1 MRALLLTLLLQLI
14 FSVQAFYRLGTVDVG
29 SISGT
34 IYLMDSNTLFLAS
47 FSANESVVFRGGSGA
62 NEVTATT
69 SGSLSGA
76 NMVLDG
82 SSDWVNVSP
91 IEIRTVSEDELI
103 VSFDIPGNIQI
114 PCNAEYLGK
123 FSRNG
128 ANTYHSL
135 AGHVFFDASNR
146 RLFVAGLYLDG
157 SAPAAYMWLTNN
169 ITPRYYGVKAGYN
182 GGYGRVDDVNNQDTN
197 VTYPIGNVNT
207 EYRSL
212 SVWCEAFTVSFGH
225 VVIPIVSDSFPCSN
239 SYGPAT
245 LGNTP
250 ASHGVSA
257 KVHVLGPNTIGL
269 ENLYFDGS
277 APATWYWAGTTSDV
291 HDGFIVPDHTGSI
304 TTLSALSNVNIV
316 LTLPTNYDVCNTNF
330 LGLYCTQASV
340 SFGEVYFNSSYGCSN
355 CPAICKTVTQLDI
368 PTFQC
373 QDLSSTDQME
383 YRYDPTNSLVTFKF
397 HTCSLEANQYFAFGL
412 SASSSGVSMAPN
424 GDVVVCQ
431 YSTTGEVDCS
441 DYDLTIRS
449 QCALSGGSY
458 NGACPDTVFT
468 GGVNNYINTQVETVN
483 GLTTFTTTRAVT
495 TTDSHDRDITPGTP
509 QYIIWARG
517 GTFSSPTND
526 RWVLRHAS
534 SDRILASAPIQI
546 DYDSTSTCSQSLQC
560 QTTTPAPTTP
570 WDILPLCIDYQN
582 NQIQASIGNTGG
594 RQGYE
599 AITGRVGWGI
609 AWYLNGLLIP
619 EVYVLRGTTVTFLVN
634 GGEDP
639 TDSALYHPFYITNSS
654 EGGINVLA
662 EAGGYI
668 TETVLAGLDYNS
680 ITQTVSDLT
689 VGPYCEWT
697 ETQGNG
703 NNFNT
708 FEDYKDT
715 LQYSCSSSVASG
727 SFEWTPDVATSNL
740 VYYQC
745 ATHRLLGWKIHVVD
759 SLSTCRE
766 LAGITT
772 VPTTIPTST
781 TTNTPI
787 VTTTTNTPTTTAD
800 ITTIPTDITTNTP
813 TVTTVTDT
821 PTIST
826 PMITVDT
833 QTATTPATTTTPP
846 STTTNTPP
854 STTTN
859 TPTATTTSTPTIT
872 VDTQAATTTTI
883 PTDTK
888 TTTTNT
894 PTTTADITT
903 IPTDITTNTP
913 TVTTVTD
920 TLTISTPM
928 ITVDIQ
934 TATTTTPPSTTTNT
948 PPSTTTNTPTATT
961 TSTPTITVDTQTATT
976 PATTTT
982 PPSTTT
988 NTPPSTTT
996 NTPTATTTS
1005 TPTITVDTQAA
1016 TTTTIPTDTKTTTTN
1031 TQTVTTYPIDTT
1043 TQTAIEFTT
1052 TPIQSTPVITTS
1064 VSWVIPPICIDS
1076 TNNIINATIGE
1087 TREGINVWYMNS
1099 IPIPEIYIERGTE
1112 VKFLVTGGNDPSD
1125 NENYHPLY
1133 LTSSAEGG
1141 ILRLM
1146 REGKPLNQTVY
1157 AGLEVVGDMIVSI
1170 TQGSTC
1176 RYDNNENG
1184 NKFQTFQE
1192 YQESLDY
1199 VCIGSIEVG
1208 QFSWTPDADTPD
1220 TIYYQCA
1227 EHENHGMK
1235 IRVVDELEE
1244 CLLIFAASSSGSSII
1259 AFFLLEIFGSVFILF
1274 FTI

>member
-1 MRALLLTLLLQLI
+1 MRALLLTLLLQLVL
-14 FSVQAFYRLGTVDVG
+14 SVQAFFRLGTVGVG
-29 SISGT
+29 STSGT
-34 IYLMDSNTLFLAS
+34 IYLMDSNTLFLANFYAS
-47 FSANESVVFRGGSGA
+47 ESVVFRGGSGA

-82 SSDWVNVSP
+82 SNDWLNVSP
-91 IEIRTVSEDELI
+91 IEIRTASGDELI
-103 VSFDIPGNIQI
+103 VSFDVPGNVQI

-146 RLFVAGLYLDG
+146 RLFVGGLYLDG
-157 SAPAAYMWLTNN
+157 SAPAAYMWLTDST
-169 ITPRYYGVKAGYN
+169 TPLSNGVRAGYN
-182 GGYGRVDDVNNQDTN
+182 GRYGRVDDVNNQDTN
-197 VTYPIGNVNT
+197 VTYPIGGVNT
-207 EYRSL
+207 NYRSL

-225 VVIPIVSDSFPCSN
+225 VVIPVATDSFACST
-239 SYGPAT
+239 SYGPVV

-257 KVHVLGPNTIGL
+257 NVHVLGPNTIGL
-269 ENLYFDGS
+269 KNLNFDGN
-277 APATWYWAGTTSDV
+277 APATWFWAGTTSDV
-291 HDGFIVPDHTGSI
+291 HDGFIVPDHTGSLA
-304 TTLSALSNVNIV
+304 TLSTLNNANIV
-316 LTLPTNYDVCNTNF
+316 LTLPTDYDVCNTNF
-330 LGLYCTQASV
+330 LGLYCTQASQ
-340 SFGEVYFNSSYGCSN
+340 SFGQVYFSSSYGCSS
-355 CPAICKTVTQLDI
+355 CPAICKTVTQIAI

-373 QDLSSTDQME
+373 QDLSSTDQVE
-383 YRYDPTNSLVTFKF
+383 YRYDPTNSLITFKF
-397 HTCSLEANQYFAFGL
+397 HTCNLEANEYFAFGL

-483 GLTTFTTTRAVT
+483 GLTTFTTTRAIT
-495 TTDSHDRDITPGTP
+495 TTDSHDKDITPGTP

-517 GTFSSPTND
+517 GTFSSPIND

-534 SDRILASAPIQI
+534 SDRISASSPIQI
-546 DYDSTSTCSQSLQC
+546 DYDSTSTCLQPLQC
-560 QTTTPAPTTP
+560 PTTTPVPATP
-570 WDILPLCIDYQN
+570 WDIPPLCIDYLN
-582 NQIQASIGNTGG
+582 NQIEASIGNTGG

-619 EVYVLRGTTVTFLVN
+619 EVYVLRGTTVTFHVN

-639 TDSALYHPFYITNSS
+639 TDSALYHPFYITDSS

-662 EAGGYI
+662 QAGESI
-668 TETVLAGLDYNS
+668 TENVVAGLDYNP
-680 ITQTVSDLT
+680 ITKTVSNLT
-689 VGPYCEWT
+689 VGPYCEWS

-703 NNFNT
+703 DNFNT
-708 FEDYKDT
+708 FEDYQDT
-715 LQYSCSSSVASG
+715 LHYSCGNSVASG
-727 SFEWTPDVATSNL
+727 SFEWTPNVSTSNL

-772 VPTTIPTST
+772 IPTTIPADT
-781 TTNTPI
+781 TTY
-787 VTTTTNTPTTTAD
+787 TPTTTAD
-800 ITTIPTDITTNTP
+800 ITTIPTDTTTNSPTTTGDITTIP
-813 TVTTVTDT
+813 TDTTTNSPTTTADITTIPTDTTTNSPTTTTITDT
-821 PTIST
+821 PTITDTSTIST

-833 QTATTPATTTTPP
+833 QTATSLATTTTTPP
-846 STTTNTPP
+846 
-854 STTTN
+854 
-859 TPTATTTSTPTIT
+859 A
-872 VDTQAATTTTI
+872 
-883 PTDTK
+883 

-894 PTTTADITT
+894 PTPTTTGFP
-903 IPTDITTNTP
+903 IPPCTNTGA
-913 TVTTVTD
+913 
-920 TLTISTPM
+920 LTCL
-928 ITVDIQ
+928 
-934 TATTTTPPSTTTNT
+934 ATS
-948 PPSTTTNTPTATT
+948 
-961 TSTPTITVDTQTATT
+961 TVDT
-976 PATTTT
+976 
-982 PPSTTT
+982 
-988 NTPPSTTT
+988 
-996 NTPTATTTS
+996 
-1005 TPTITVDTQAA
+1005 
-1016 TTTTIPTDTKTTTTN
+1016 
-1031 TQTVTTYPIDTT
+1031 
-1043 TQTAIEFTT
+1043 
-1052 TPIQSTPVITTS
+1052 STPVITTPAP
-1064 VSWVIPPICIDS
+1064 WVIPPICIDS
-1076 TNNIINATIGE
+1076 TNNIINAAIGD
-1087 TREGINVWYMNS
+1087 TREATNVWYMNS

-1112 VKFLVTGGNDPSD
+1112 VKFLVNGGNDPS
-1125 NENYHPLY
+1125 NPENYHPLY
-1133 LTSSAEGG
+1133 LTSSAEGS

-1157 AGLEVVGDMIVSI
+1157 AGLEVVGDMVVSV

-1176 RYDNNENG
+1176 RYDTIEDE

-1192 YQESLDY
+1192 YQESLNY

-1208 QFSWTPDADTPD
+1208 QFSWKPDADTPD
-1220 TIYYQCA
+1220 MIYYQCA

-1235 IRVVDELEE
+1235 IWVVDELEE
-1244 CLLIFAASSSGSSII
+1244 CRLILAASSSGSSIV
-1259 AFFLLEIFGSVFILF
+1259 AFLVLVTFGSILILF
-1274 FTI
+1274 LTI